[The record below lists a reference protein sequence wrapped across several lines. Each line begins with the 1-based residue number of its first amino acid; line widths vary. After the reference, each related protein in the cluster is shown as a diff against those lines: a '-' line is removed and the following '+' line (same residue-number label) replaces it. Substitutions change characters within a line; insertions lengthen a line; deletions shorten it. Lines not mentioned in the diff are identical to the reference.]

1 MSGRTACLALLM
13 AAAAAA
19 PALAGP
25 LRADSPAIAN
35 PSPYS
40 AALACLG
47 SQAAW
52 PGGKPPRIAVGRL
65 SDMTGRNDLYTGAR
79 VSQGASLF
87 AITALGRAGVP
98 VVERLD
104 STVSEIE
111 LSYARQH
118 LLSDAPE
125 KAGTSANNFRPIYA
139 GQIAGSSYYIVG
151 GITELNYNIA
161 SSGINGG
168 LGGLATD
175 DVKGSASASRYV
187 MNVAVD
193 LRLVDTRSQEVVAEA
208 SFQKQLLGRD
218 AGLTLSGVIDAKGA
232 SVGGGASAMEPVQ
245 AAVRTLVE
253 RGVFA
258 LLSDLQPAGVSA
270 TCLPE
275 SAR

>member
-1 MSGRTACLALLM
+1 MKAAASLIALM
-13 AAAAAA
+13 ATFAVT
-19 PALAGP
+19 PALAAGQ
-25 LRADSPAIAN
+25 ADSPALLN

-47 SQAAW
+47 DHATW
-52 PGGKPPRIAVGRL
+52 PQGKAPRIAVGRL
-65 SDMTGRNDLYTGAR
+65 SDMTGRNDLYSGAQ

-125 KAGTSANNFRPIYA
+125 KAGTSPDNFRPIFA

-151 GITELNYNIA
+151 GVTELNYNIA
-161 SSGINGG
+161 SSGVDAT
-168 LGGLATD
+168 LGGLAANDTKAS
-175 DVKGSASASRYV
+175 VSASRYV

-208 SFQKQLLGRD
+208 SFQKQLLGRG
-218 AGLTLSGVIDAKGA
+218 ANLSLSGVVGSKGG

-258 LLSDLQPAGVSA
+258 LLSDLQPPGTAAG
-270 TCLPE
+270 CIQEP
-275 SAR
+275 AR